1 MSSSPAP
8 GPSWPCGSV
17 SPTWLTHLCP
27 NGLGAHG
34 LSRVPQ
40 PRMNPEWAPC
50 APPSWAWVGGSSLP
64 RSGPSSLAHPVSG
77 PSSLAHPV
85 SGPSSLAHPRVS
97 GPSSLCH
104 PHVSGPSSLCH
115 PHISGPSR
123 LAHPHVSGP
132 SSLCPSSRLRAQQP
146 LPIPTSQGPVLSGL
160 PLPPNA
166 CRFVRL
172 QDMVLLA
179 WCAQGR
185 VHLPMIPSLVSVGV
199 HVCVCVHICPEYVMT
214 ASWGGE

>member
-77 PSSLAHPV
+77 PSSLAHP
-85 SGPSSLAHPRVS
+85 HVS

-104 PHVSGPSSLCH
+104 PHV
-115 PHISGPSR
+115 SGPSR

-146 LPIPTSQGPVLSGL
+146 LPIPTSQGPAAFAHPHVSGPSTVWPASASQRLPVCTAAGYGAAGMVCPGQSTPSYDSQPCLSGR
-160 PLPPNA
+160 A
-166 CRFVRL
+166 
-172 QDMVLLA
+172 
-179 WCAQGR
+179 
-185 VHLPMIPSLVSVGV
+185 
-199 HVCVCVHICPEYVMT
+199 CVCVRAHMP
-214 ASWGGE
+214 